1 MAETFLFAIY
11 QAMANDQSSLSQMQ
25 IIDGDTALLFTQ
37 IEENIYSVQNNSQTG
52 PMAQD
57 NAQIAYYANLMQGNI
72 GNSTRQKYG
81 AKLTAWQEKFSQAQ
95 TTAQNNEGQADTLV
109 QNAQTQTG
117 QDSSNLQQKTQLAQ
131 SINMIGSFLA
141 NILAQH
147 Y

>member
-1 MAETFLFAIY
+1 MIY
-11 QAMANDQSSLSQMQ
+11 SAMANDQSSLSQMQ
-25 IIDGDTALLFTQ
+25 IIDGDSALLFTQ
-37 IEENIYSVQNNSQTG
+37 IEEQIYSVQNG
-52 PMAQD
+52 PNGSMSWD
-57 NAQIAYYANLMQGNI
+57 NWEI
-72 GNSTRQKYG
+72 GNYAGQMQNAGTATRQKLG
-81 AKLTAWQEKFSQAQ
+81 AKISEWQSKFSAAQ
-95 TTAQNNEGQADTLV
+95 STAQSNESQADTLV

>member
-37 IEENIYSVQNNSQTG
+37 IEENIYSVQNGSNGS
-52 PMAQD
+52 MAKD
-57 NAQIAYYANLMQGNI
+57 NAQIAYYADLMQG
-72 GNSTRQKYG
+72 GNNTQRQQWG

-109 QNAQTQTG
+109 QNQQTQTG

>member
-1 MAETFLFAIY
+1 MAESFLYMIY
-11 QAMANDQSSLSQMQ
+11 SAMSNDQSSLSQMQ
-25 IIDGDTALLFTQ
+25 IIDGDSALLFTQ
-37 IEENIYSVQNNSQTG
+37 IEEQIYSAQNGKGGAMYHANSR
-52 PMAQD
+52 
-57 NAQIAYYANLMQGNI
+57 IAYYAGKMQND
-72 GNSTRQKYG
+72 NTAQRQKDG
-81 AKLTAWQEKFSQAQ
+81 ASISKWQSAFSADQS
-95 TTAQNNEGQADTLV
+95 TAQSNESQADTLV

>member
-1 MAETFLFAIY
+1 MAESFLYMIY
-11 QAMANDQSSLSQMQ
+11 SAMANDQSSLSQMQ
-25 IIDGDTALLFTQ
+25 IIDGDSALLFTQ
-37 IEENIYSVQNNSQTG
+37 IEEQIYSAQNGKGGAMYHANSE
-52 PMAQD
+52 
-57 NAQIAYYANLMQGNI
+57 IAKYAGWMQG
-72 GNSTRQKYG
+72 GN
-81 AKLTAWQEKFSQAQ
+81 
-95 TTAQNNEGQADTLV
+95 TAQRQEWGAEISKWQSAFSSAQSTAQSNESQADTLV

>member
-1 MAETFLFAIY
+1 MASFLYMIY
-11 QAMANDQSSLSQMQ
+11 SAMANDQSSLSQMQ
-25 IIDGDTALLFTQ
+25 IVDGNSALLFTQ
-37 IEENIYSVQNNSQTG
+37 IEEQIYSVQNGTNGS
-52 PMAQD
+52 MYKD
-57 NAQIAYYANLMQGNI
+57 NANISWYASHDQTATTN
-72 GNSTRQKYG
+72 TRQKYG
-81 AKLTAWQEKFSQAQ
+81 TEISYWQSKFSQAQ
-95 TTAQNNEGQADTLV
+95 TTAQNDEGQADTLV

>member
-1 MAETFLFAIY
+1 MAESFLYMIY
-11 QAMANDQSSLSQMQ
+11 SAMANDQSSLSQMQ
-25 IIDGDTALLFTQ
+25 IIDGDSALLFTQ
-37 IEENIYSVQNNSQTG
+37 VEEQIYSAQNGPGGAMSHANSE
-52 PMAQD
+52 
-57 NAQIAYYANLMQGNI
+57 IAKYAAWMQG
-72 GNSTRQKYG
+72 GDTSQRQKWG
-81 AKLTAWQEKFSQAQ
+81 AEISKWQSAFSAAQ
-95 TTAQNNEGQADTLV
+95 STAQSNESQADTLV